1 MQNKIYYFIS
11 KCIIAILQYAVQKWL
26 NLWCKLLFCHNA
38 SNDFTIGLCKII
50 VFIPFRGGHISW
62 DSPNNPCTGSYTV
75 FWKNRATFSIKQV
88 CKKETHS
95 LLFSIYKSAK
105 LYSSL
110 QTISHTD
117 KDTTKTNYHIATV
130 PTPPPSHWPALTL
143 PQPLTST
150 AYVHLHSSS
159 SDTCTESWQG
169 ITKRELH
176 HLTGNVT
183 WLHSKKNRLCSHC
196 TQICLWKIH
205 SNPFATAMMPC
216 AVRL

>member
-1 MQNKIYYFIS
+1 MDTFHEIHPITPAQGPTRFFGKIGQLFLLNRFVKKKHIACFSLYIKVPS
-11 KCIIAILQYAVQKWL
+11 CIA
-26 NLWCKLLFCHNA
+26 
-38 SNDFTIGLCKII
+38 
-50 VFIPFRGGHISW
+50 
-62 DSPNNPCTGSYTV
+62 
-75 FWKNRATFSIKQV
+75 
-88 CKKETHS
+88 
-95 LLFSIYKSAK
+95 
-105 LYSSL
+105 L

-130 PTPPPSHWPALTL
+130 PTPLPSHWPALTL
-143 PQPLTST
+143 PHPLTST

-176 HLTGNVT
+176 RLTGNVT

-196 TQICLWKIH
+196 TRICLWKIH
-205 SNPFATAMMPC
+205 FNPFATAMMAC